1 MDPCPFVRIV
11 IGNLSVKVPA
21 KHKLQ
26 SSSILDFKFKLKGFS
41 TQVSTI
47 PAFLQ
52 QKQQEPILDNKVHAC
67 FSLNKT
73 QLDKLVKKSRSL
85 KIEIRAR
92 KKLLGSVLVPL
103 ELKGLESNGNK
114 GVVITNGWVLVGGS
128 SSAQLHMNVKVEH
141 DPRFVFQFDGEPEC
155 SPQVFQ
161 VNGNVK
167 QPVFTC
173 KFSFRNSSDR
183 NSRSRSSISERSTST
198 SCFNCCTADKESSP
212 KERKGWSITI
222 HDLSGSPI
230 AAASMLTPFVPSQ
243 GSNRVS
249 RSNPGAWLILRP
261 GHGTW
266 KPWGRLE
273 AWLESGGEL
282 GYRFEIIPDG
292 ANDAITLASSTINAK
307 NGGKFSIDISNGAAT
322 PMTSPNSSFDL
333 CSGSGS
339 GSDFGSAP
347 GSGSWGQLLYRGFV
361 MSSTVEGYGKCS
373 KPEVV
378 VGVQHVNCSE
388 DAAAFVALAA
398 AMDLSI
404 DACRSF
410 SQKLRKELRRSDQE

>member
-1 MDPCPFVRIV
+1 MDPCPFVQIV
-11 IGNLSVKVPA
+11 IGNLSVKFPA
-21 KHKLQ
+21 EHKLQ
-26 SSSILDFKFKLKGFS
+26 SSSALDFKFNLKGFS

-73 QLDKLVKKSRSL
+73 QLDKLVEKSRSL

-183 NSRSRSSISERSTST
+183 NSRSRLVYLLLIEVDFVRISIS
-198 SCFNCCTADKESSP
+198 F
-212 KERKGWSITI
+212 
-222 HDLSGSPI
+222 L
-230 AAASMLTPFVPSQ
+230 LTVYLYTRINVNVPSQ

-410 SQKLRKELRRSDQE
+410 SQKLRKELRQSDQE